1 MFYAILYF
9 VFCYGIIWR
18 VLHAIGA
25 ASEQRK
31 SQPKLLA
38 ALKVLLLC
46 VPLLPYAVV
55 AAQTAIYKKPMLNEV
70 RKAMASM
77 GEKGN
82 DIVTF
87 RVLRLT
93 PLRAEVY
100 IVQPCGEFGEAK
112 DSRSATIFY
121 FKSTAKG
128 WVFDEY
134 DSPWSECGSAQGN
147 TFPPYLD
154 ANKS

>member
-1 MFYAILYF
+1 MVYTTLYF

-25 ASEQRK
+25 TTE
-31 SQPKLLA
+31 QPKGRLNRLKSSA
-38 ALKVLLLC
+38 AFKVLLLG

-55 AAQTAIYKKPMLNEV
+55 AAQTAIYKKPMLAEV
-70 RKAMASM
+70 RKALASM
-77 GEKGN
+77 GEKSN

-93 PLRAEVY
+93 PSRAEVY
-100 IVQPCGEFGEAK
+100 IVQPCGTPK
-112 DSRSATIFY
+112 DRCATIFY
-121 FKSTAKG
+121 FKSTIKG
-128 WVFDEY
+128 WMFDEY
-134 DSPWSECGSAQGN
+134 DSPWCDCGSAQGN

-154 ANKS
+154 ANEG